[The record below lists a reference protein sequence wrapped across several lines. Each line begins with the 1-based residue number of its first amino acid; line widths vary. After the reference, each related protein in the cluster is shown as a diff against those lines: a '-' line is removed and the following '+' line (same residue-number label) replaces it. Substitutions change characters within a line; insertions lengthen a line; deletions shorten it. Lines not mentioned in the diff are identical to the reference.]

1 MKTQVANQKTVTQV
15 AQTHANIS
23 EQVRFLSERERRLVQ
38 FALEMGNLR
47 CERVQVL
54 ASDCQQHGFTPTEL
68 LEVALMA
75 VKEIDL
81 PKALT
86 WVNNGLEGK

>member
-1 MKTQVANQKTVTQV
+1 MKTQTAKQKTATQTRV
-15 AQTHANIS
+15 NAC

-38 FALEMGNLR
+38 FALDMGNLR
-47 CERVQVL
+47 CERVQEF
-54 ASDCQQHGFTPTEL
+54 ASDCRRHGFTPTEL

-81 PKALT
+81 PRALT

>member
-1 MKTQVANQKTVTQV
+1 MKTQVAKQKTVTQV
-15 AQTHANIS
+15 AQTRANIS

-38 FALEMGNLR
+38 FALDMGNLR

>member
-1 MKTQVANQKTVTQV
+1 MKTQTSKQKTATR
-15 AQTHANIS
+15 TRANVS
-23 EQVRFLSERERRLVQ
+23 EQIRFLSERERRLVQ
-38 FALEMGNLR
+38 FALDMGNLR
-47 CERVQVL
+47 CDRVQEL
-54 ASDCQQHGFTPTEL
+54 ASDCRQHGFTPTEL

-86 WVNNGLEGK
+86 WVNNGLESK

>member
-1 MKTQVANQKTVTQV
+1 MK
-15 AQTHANIS
+15 AQTAKHKTSNHFTQTKVNPS

-38 FALEMGNLR
+38 FALDMGNLR
-47 CERVQVL
+47 CERVQEL

-86 WVNNGLEGK
+86 WVNNGLISK

>member
-1 MKTQVANQKTVTQV
+1 MKAQVAKQK
-15 AQTHANIS
+15 IS
-23 EQVRFLSERERRLVQ
+23 NDFTSRASMTEQVRFLSERERRLVQ
-38 FALEMGNLR
+38 FALDMGNLR
-47 CERVQVL
+47 CDRVQEL
-54 ASDCQQHGFTPTEL
+54 ARDCQRHGFAPTEL

-86 WVNNGLEGK
+86 WVNDGLESN

>member
-1 MKTQVANQKTVTQV
+1 MKTQTAKQHRFTQTR
-15 AQTHANIS
+15 AT

-38 FALEMGNLR
+38 FALDMGNLR
-47 CERVQVL
+47 CDRVQEL
-54 ASDCQQHGFTPTEL
+54 ASDCQQHGFAPTEL

>member
-1 MKTQVANQKTVTQV
+1 MNAPLAKPKASKHFTQTRVNP
-15 AQTHANIS
+15 S

-38 FALEMGNLR
+38 FALDIGNLR
-47 CERVQVL
+47 RDRVQEL

-86 WVNNGLEGK
+86 WVNNGLETK

>member
-1 MKTQVANQKTVTQV
+1 MKTQTAKHKTSNHFTQTKANS
-15 AQTHANIS
+15 S

-38 FALEMGNLR
+38 FALDMGNLR
-47 CERVQVL
+47 CERVQEL
-54 ASDCQQHGFTPTEL
+54 ASACQQHGFTPTEL

-81 PKALT
+81 PRALT
-86 WVNNGLEGK
+86 WVNNGLISK

>member
-1 MKTQVANQKTVTQV
+1 
-15 AQTHANIS
+15 
-23 EQVRFLSERERRLVQ
+23 
-38 FALEMGNLR
+38 LR
-47 CERVQVL
+47 CDRVQEL
-54 ASDCQQHGFTPTEL
+54 ASDCQQHGFAPTEL

>member
-1 MKTQVANQKTVTQV
+1 MKTQTAKQPSFAQARETKT
-15 AQTHANIS
+15 

-38 FALEMGNLR
+38 FALDIGNLR
-47 CERVQVL
+47 CDRVQEL
-54 ASDCQQHGFTPTEL
+54 ASDCQRHGFAPTEL

-86 WVNNGLEGK
+86 WVNNGLESQ

>member
-1 MKTQVANQKTVTQV
+1 MKTQVAKQKTVTQV

>member
-1 MKTQVANQKTVTQV
+1 LKAQTSKQKTSNHFTQ
-15 AQTHANIS
+15 TKANSS

-38 FALEMGNLR
+38 FALDMGNLR
-47 CERVQVL
+47 CERVQEL
-54 ASDCQQHGFTPTEL
+54 ANDCQEHGFSPTEL